1 MRAFFDS
8 FPMIDFPSWV
18 YDSLWGNTIIQYVL
32 ALAIFGIAVISLYI
46 FKTVI
51 IHRLKALSER
61 TPVSF
66 DNALVRMIEGYGW
79 PLYVFLSLYITLQ
92 FLEVSGAILSLM
104 DDLTII
110 IGVYYAVKSIQ
121 SLIQYGFY
129 GVVQRRLVSDKN
141 FDPAILELFEKVID
155 ILLWVGGVLVIF
167 QNFGF
172 NVSTLLGGLGIG
184 GIAIAFALQNV
195 LADLFASIAIFFDKP
210 FKSGD
215 FIIVGTDMGVVKKIG
230 VKSTRIESLDG
241 QELIVS
247 NKELTEVRV
256 NNFKQMSKRRVVFR
270 IGVAYQTTSE
280 QLHQVKELISRV
292 IDETETA
299 SLDRV
304 HFYIFGESSLTFEAV
319 FYVLSGDFNT
329 YMDTQETINFGVK
342 EGIEALGVE
351 IAYPTQTVYIK
362 HDNEAGVSP

>member
-1 MRAFFDS
+1 MTSFFTS
-8 FPMIDFPSWV
+8 FPMIDFPIWV
-18 YDSLWGNTIIQYVL
+18 YNLYLGNSIIEY
-32 ALAIFGIAVISLYI
+32 ALATTIFGIAVISLYI
-46 FKTVI
+46 FKTAV
-51 IHRLKALSER
+51 IHRLKAFSER
-61 TPVSF
+61 TPISF
-66 DNALVRMIEGYGW
+66 DNALVTMIEGYGW
-79 PLYVFLSLYITLQ
+79 PLYVFLSLYITMQ
-92 FLEVSGAILSLM
+92 FLEVSGKIVSLM

-110 IGVYYAVKSIQ
+110 VAVYYAVKSVQ
-121 SLIQYGFY
+121 SLVQYGFY
-129 GVVQRRLVSDKN
+129 GVVQRRLIADKN

-155 ILLWVGGVLVIF
+155 ILLWVGGVLVVF

-172 NVSTLLGGLGIG
+172 NVTTLVGGLGIG

-256 NNFKQMSKRRVVFR
+256 NNFKQMTKRRIVFR
-270 IGVAYQTTSE
+270 IGVSYQTTSE
-280 QLHQVKELISRV
+280 QLRQVKELISGV
-292 IDETETA
+292 IDDTETA

-304 HFYIFGESSLTFEAV
+304 HFYVFGESSLTFEAV
-319 FYVLSGDFNT
+319 YHVLSGDFNI
-329 YMDTQETINFGVK
+329 YMDTQEKINFGIK
-342 EGIEALGVE
+342 DGIESLGVE

-362 HDNEAGVSP
+362 QD

>member
-1 MRAFFDS
+1 MQSILNIISTFDL
-8 FPMIDFPSWV
+8 PDWMDNV
-18 YDSLWGNTIIQYVL
+18 YMGNSLAEYSL
-32 ALAIFGIAVISLYI
+32 ALVIFGIVAITLYI

-51 IHRLKALSER
+51 IHRLKDFSEK

-79 PLYVFLSLYITLQ
+79 PLYVFLSLYISLQ
-92 FLEVSGAILSLM
+92 FIEVSGNILSLM

-110 IGVYYAVKSIQ
+110 VGVYYIVKSLQ
-121 SLIQYGFY
+121 RLVEYGFY
-129 GVVQRRLVSDKN
+129 GVVQRRLINDKN

-155 ILLWVGGVLVIF
+155 VLLWVSGALIVL

-172 NVSTLLGGLGIG
+172 NVTTLIGGLGIG

-270 IGVAYQTTSE
+270 IGVAYQTTST
-280 QLHQVKELISRV
+280 QLSQVKDLIKKV
-292 IDETETA
+292 IDEVETA

-304 HFYIFGESSLTFEAV
+304 HFYVFGDSALTFEAV
-319 FYVLSGDFNT
+319 YFVLSGDFNM
-329 YMDTQETINFGVK
+329 YMDTQEAINFGVK
-342 EGIEALGVE
+342 DGLEELGVE
-351 IAYPTQTVYIK
+351 IAYPTQTVYVK
-362 HDNEAGVSP
+362 NT